1 MAALLRRGAQDG
13 TVRPVAGPNELAAA
27 FRSVLW
33 LRFHEHARTSEARA
47 FAFLRQSL
55 LQGAMGRP

>member
-1 MAALLRRGAQDG
+1 
-13 TVRPVAGPNELAAA
+13 VRPVAGPRELAVH

-55 LQGAMGRP
+55 LQGAVTRP